1 MRKKLM
7 FLVATALLVVN
18 VIYLVKAENCD
29 QDADCVEE
37 TADSGYVV
45 KCVYGVCKVVADGGG
60 GTLQQG
66 KQQASKTETTTSYGE
81 VNAQGS
87 WVVLTVGGKGGYSR
101 TTTVAYACCKV
112 GGNNCSTN
120 YQDCD

>member
-37 TADSGYVV
+37 TADSGYTV
-45 KCVYGVCKVVADGGG
+45 KCVYGVCKVVADDGGSCVPV
-60 GTLQQG
+60 
-66 KQQASKTETTTSYGE
+66 ATT
-81 VNAQGS
+81 NAQIITYTNMKNRFLARG
-87 WVVLTVGGKGGYSR
+87 
-101 TTTVAYACCKV
+101 CKKK
-112 GGNNCSTN
+112 
-120 YQDCD
+120 CDYICVCQKTDITIGL